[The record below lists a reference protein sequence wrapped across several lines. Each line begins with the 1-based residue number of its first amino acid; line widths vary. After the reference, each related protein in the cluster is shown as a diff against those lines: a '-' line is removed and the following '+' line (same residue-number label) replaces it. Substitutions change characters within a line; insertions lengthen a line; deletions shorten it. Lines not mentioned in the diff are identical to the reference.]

1 MRVNLPAAMPARRA
15 RILRYLAFAS
25 TLVIAPLFFMGGPG
39 WSDGPLFKSAW
50 NLGHILFFA
59 LLTLAVQPWKIWT
72 GWRLWGICTLA
83 VLLLGTGIELLQY
96 GTNRQV
102 DWQDVLRNQVGLW
115 AVLAARPLASHTG
128 ESRLATWSM
137 RLIVALLLTIQVGA
151 TASVA
156 IQQYRVG
163 QLLPALYDFGHS
175 DPSPFWDG
183 VITPVPDKTADTQE
197 RGLRISLSTARYSG
211 VSLHN
216 FPSDWR
222 RYDHFIIDLYNPQ
235 DHPLQMT
242 LRINDMEHDL
252 GNNDYHDRFNTR
264 LTLAPGANRF
274 ELDLNNIR
282 TAPEG
287 RSMNMKAVRRLI
299 LFTVGLSEPKTLF
312 LRDIRLE

>member
-1 MRVNLPAAMPARRA
+1 MPLNLPADLPARRA
-15 RILRYLAFAS
+15 RILRYLAFVS
-25 TLVIAPLFFMGGPG
+25 TVAIAPLFFMGGPG

-59 LLTLAVQPWKIWT
+59 LLTLTVQPWRVWT
-72 GWRLWGICTLA
+72 GWQLWGICTLV

-96 GTNRQV
+96 GINRQV
-102 DWQDVLRNQVGLW
+102 DWQDVLRNQVGVW
-115 AVLAARPLASHTG
+115 TILAARPFASHIG
-128 ESRLATWSM
+128 ESRLVAWSL
-137 RLIVALLLTIQVGA
+137 RLIVALLLAIQVGA

-183 VITPVPDKTADTQE
+183 VIKPVPDKTADIHK

-216 FPSDWR
+216 FPGDWH
-222 RYDHFIIDLYNPQ
+222 RYDHFVIDLYNPQ

-242 LRINDMEHDL
+242 IRINDMEHDL
-252 GNNDYHDRFNTR
+252 GNNDYYDRFNTR

-287 RSMNMKAVRRLI
+287 RSMDMKAVRRLI
-299 LFTVGLSEPKTLF
+299 LFTVGLTEPKTLY
-312 LRDIRLE
+312 LRDIRLK